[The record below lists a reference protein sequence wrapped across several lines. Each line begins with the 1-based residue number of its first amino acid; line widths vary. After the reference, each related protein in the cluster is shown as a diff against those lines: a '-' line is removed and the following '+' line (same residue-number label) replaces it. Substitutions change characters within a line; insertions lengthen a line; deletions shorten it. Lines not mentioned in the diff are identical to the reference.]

1 MKRRCGCLGPLSDLD
16 RVRVQALRASGS
28 QGKFTWQQAA
38 SEADSELDDVQ
49 LVTEGMSFR
58 SPHLPPL
65 PPLVLAEMSWDPDW
79 DSEALINTVQ
89 ENFDKRDKKKAQIT
103 FPLRHFFPLMVVK

>member
-1 MKRRCGCLGPLSDLD
+1 
-16 RVRVQALRASGS
+16 
-28 QGKFTWQQAA
+28 
-38 SEADSELDDVQ
+38 
-49 LVTEGMSFR
+49 
-58 SPHLPPL
+58 
-65 PPLVLAEMSWDPDW
+65 MSWDPDW